1 LHILIVDDDPVYR
14 KMIQSALAEDSR
26 YDVIGEATNGEEAVR
41 LAAELKPEIITMDI
55 RMPRMSGL
63 DAAKAILSER
73 PSTAIVFV
81 SAFGGVKID
90 IGDAKGI
97 IDKSMFDAERLWQ
110 ALSS

>member
-1 LHILIVDDDPVYR
+1 MHILIVDDDPVYR
-14 KMIQSALAEDSR
+14 KMIQSVLSEDSR
-26 YDVIGEATNGEEAVR
+26 FDVIGEATNGEEAVR
-41 LAAELKPEIITMDI
+41 LAAELKPETIIMDI

-63 DAAKAILSER
+63 DAAKAILAAR
-73 PSTAIVFV
+73 PCTATVFV

-90 IGDAKGI
+90 IGDARGI